1 MVHSGPEGE
10 HVYDKRLDAVIAAA
24 ELGSFTKAAARL
36 HVSAPALVKQVTGF
50 ESEYGVEVFKRSH
63 AGVSLTRA
71 GRGLVEDARA
81 IVRQSRD
88 ALRRARSSTVGDGS
102 VRLGISLMC
111 PGRNTLGVWP
121 RIHELE
127 PDLCL
132 EIVPVDDLYAPRTTV
147 MTRLGQDVDVV
158 QTSYSTALW
167 GDSCALLPIFSSTF
181 MLDVPRESRLAS
193 MPALHL
199 EDLAG
204 TRIRI
209 LRHGND
215 EVDEFRSVLAARG
228 DIEVVDVDRFDFA
241 LFNDAEE
248 HGDAVLTSG
257 AWSGIHPSFVG
268 VPLDCGREVAC
279 YLAYPPQPAEHVARF
294 VSAMRRVLVERDEA
308 EGDGRGRP

>member
-1 MVHSGPEGE
+1 M
-10 HVYDKRLDAVIAAA
+10 YDRRLDAIIAAD
-24 ELGSFTKAAARL
+24 ELGSFSKAAARL
-36 HVSAPALVKQVTGF
+36 HISTPALVKQVTGF
-50 ESEYGVEVFKRSH
+50 ESEYGIQVFRRSH
-63 AGVSLTRA
+63 AGVVPTETGGVLI
-71 GRGLVEDARA
+71 EDARA

-88 ALRRARSSTVGDGS
+88 ALRRARAATALDGA

-111 PGRNTLGVWP
+111 PGRNTLEIWP
-121 RIHELE
+121 RVHELE
-127 PDLCL
+127 PDVRL
-132 EIVPVDDLYAPRTTV
+132 EIVPVDDLYAPGTTV

-181 MLDVPRESRLAS
+181 MLDVPRSSRFAS
-193 MPALHL
+193 MRALHL

-204 TRIRI
+204 ARVRV

-215 EVDEFRSVLAARG
+215 EMDEFRGVLAARG
-228 DIEVVDVDRFDFA
+228 NIEVVDVDRFDFA

-268 VPLDCGREVAC
+268 VPLDCGREVSC
-279 YLAYPPQPAEHVARF
+279 YLAYPPRPAEHVERF
-294 VSAMRRVLVERDEA
+294 VDAMRRALAEKSGLERRT
-308 EGDGRGRP
+308 RGRM